1 MKVPFSPPDMT
12 EQEAQEVR
20 EAILS
25 GWITTGPRTKKL
37 EEQISEFVHTDRT
50 VCLNS
55 ATASMEMVL
64 HLLGI
69 GPGDEVIV
77 PAYTYTATASVTQHV
92 GATLVMVDSQ
102 KDCVEMDY
110 DQLEKAITERTKVIV
125 PVDLG
130 GIVADY
136 DRVYEIVER
145 KKALFRPSNALQAKI
160 GRVIVSADCAH
171 SFGASRKGKMAG
183 AIADFSSFSFHAVKN
198 FTTAEGGAM
207 TWNLPFGKSAVK
219 SEELSNYMPDVP
231 FVEGETWNELLYRL
245 SQLFSLH
252 GQNKDALAKTQLGAW
267 EYDIIGPWHKC
278 NMTDIM
284 AALGLVQMK
293 RYQAML
299 ERRQEIVAR
308 YNKAFANL
316 PVAILNH
323 KDDDHCS
330 SHHLYLVRL
339 LGKSREETNRVI
351 EQMAVRG
358 IATNVHYKPLPM
370 MTAYK
375 ALGFDIKDYPNA
387 YRLFENEITLP
398 LNTKMTDEM
407 VQYVIDNFTEI
418 VKRKNVHLCLAHMS
432 DTGEEMKFVNRAF
445 DEKWVAPLGPN
456 VDGFEEDLKAFI
468 AGDDDQLQEKEVVAL
483 ASGTAAVHLGLVALG
498 VGPGDEVLAQGF
510 TFCASM
516 NPIRYLGATPIIIDS
531 EPDTWNMDPALLE
544 KAILER
550 TEKTGKKPK
559 AIVLVYLYGMPAKID
574 EIMAIA
580 HKYGIPVLEDAAEA
594 FGSMYKGQMVGTFGD
609 YGVLSFNGNKMI
621 TTSGGGALI
630 CPNKEEKERV
640 KWFAMQAR
648 EAYPY
653 YQHESIGYN
662 YRMSNVCAGI
672 GRGQMTIVNDH
683 IAHHRRIAEMYEE
696 AFRDVEGITYHKE
709 LTGLMQSNYWL
720 SVILLDENLRVKNE
734 EQAYQRAV
742 DRAVGG
748 AAGVVHKGGPLHT
761 DCEPD
766 VNVEA
771 LRLALQAESIESRP
785 LWKPMHKQPVYLDT
799 PAYVNGVS
807 ESIFKRGLCL
817 PSGPMVTDEDVRR
830 IIDTIKANIF

>member
-12 EQEAQEVR
+12 EQEVEEVR

-37 EEQISEFVHTDRT
+37 EQQISEYVHTDRT

-64 HLLGI
+64 HLLDI

-102 KDCVEMDY
+102 KDNVEMDY
-110 DQLEKAITERTKVIV
+110 EQLEKAITEHTKVIV

-136 DRVYEIVER
+136 DRVFEIVER
-145 KKALFRPSNALQAKI
+145 KKHLFRPSNALQAKI
-160 GRVIVSADCAH
+160 GRIIVSADCAH
-171 SFGASRKGKMAG
+171 SFGANRRGKMAG
-183 AIADFSSFSFHAVKN
+183 EIADFSSFSFHAVKN

-207 TWNLPFGKSAVK
+207 TWNLPFGNEAVPMDVD
-219 SEELSNYMPDVP
+219 YMPTVP
-231 FVEGETWNELLYRL
+231 KKRTETWNELLYRL

-252 GQNKDALAKTQLGAW
+252 GQNKDALAKTKLGAW
-267 EYDIIGPWHKC
+267 EYDIIGPWYKC

-284 AALGLVQMK
+284 AAIGLVQME
-293 RYQAML
+293 RYPAML
-299 ERRQEIVAR
+299 KRRQEMVAR
-308 YNKAFANL
+308 YNEAFAKL
-316 PVAILNH
+316 PVAVLNH
-323 KDDDHCS
+323 KDADHCS

-339 LGKSREETNRVI
+339 LGRNREETNRVI
-351 EQMAVRG
+351 EQMAERG

-407 VQYVIDNFTEI
+407 LQYVIDNFTEI
-418 VKRKNVHLCLAHMS
+418 VKKKKIHLCLAHMS
-432 DTGEEMKFVNRAF
+432 DTGEEMKYVNRAF
-445 DEKWVAPLGPN
+445 DDRWVAPLGPN
-456 VDGFEEDLKAFI
+456 VDGFEEDIKQFIVGQDPALK
-468 AGDDDQLQEKEVVAL
+468 EKEVVAL
-483 ASGTAAVHLGLVALG
+483 SSGTAAVHLGLVALG
-498 VGPGDEVLAQGF
+498 VGEGDEVLAQSF

-531 EPDTWNMDPALLE
+531 EPDTWNMDPVLLE
-544 KAILER
+544 AAIKDR
-550 TEKTGKKPK
+550 ITQTGKKPK
-559 AIVLVYLYGMPAKID
+559 AIVTVYLYGMPAKIE

-580 HKYGIPVLEDAAEA
+580 RKYDIPVLEDAAEA
-594 FGSMYKGQMVGTFGD
+594 FGSEYKGQMVGTFGD

-630 CPNKEEKERV
+630 CPNKEAKERV
-640 KWFAMQAR
+640 KWYAMQAR

-653 YQHESIGYN
+653 YQHESVGYN

-672 GRGQMTIVNDH
+672 GRGQMSVAKDH
-683 IAHHRRIAEMYEE
+683 IAHHRHIAELYEE
-696 AFRDVEGITYHKE
+696 AFHNVKGITYHKE
-709 LTGLMQSNYWL
+709 LEGMMASNYWL
-720 SVILLDENLRVKNE
+720 SAIVLDEDVRIKNE
-734 EQAYQRAV
+734 ELAYTKAIEK
-742 DRAVGG
+742 AVGG
-748 AAGVVHKGGPLHT
+748 APGVVHRGGPLHT

-766 VNVEA
+766 RNVEA
-771 LRLALQAESIESRP
+771 LRIALQAENIESRP
-785 LWKPMHKQPVYLDT
+785 LWKPMHKQPVYKDA
-799 PAYVNGVS
+799 PAYINGVS
-807 ESIFKRGLCL
+807 EGIFRRGLCL
-817 PSGPMVTDEDVRR
+817 PSGPMVTDDDIHR
-830 IIDTIKANIF
+830 IIETIMSNLL